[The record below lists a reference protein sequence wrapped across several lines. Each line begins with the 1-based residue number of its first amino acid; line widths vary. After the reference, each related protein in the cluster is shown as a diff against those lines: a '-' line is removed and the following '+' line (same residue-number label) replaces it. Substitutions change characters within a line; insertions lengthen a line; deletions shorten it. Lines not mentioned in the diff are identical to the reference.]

1 MAAQVHDGE
10 TAGQGQD
17 RRHEESCPCRDEDKD
32 KDKDKEAVAGSRIR
46 PAMTTSGTPPLD
58 DAAMP
63 VFLIE
68 EYESED
74 DLPPLWEVLMDDQP
88 EFVEE
93 LVAAGEDP
101 WEPVLG
107 GWSPGRLSLAGPT
120 PGLFVAPEGEPGLS
134 PAERALVLEAEQLR
148 AALADCRHPI
158 GLGLACV
165 AGIDVQEAVRRLNAT
180 PLQGSRLHALQEN
193 HLAGCTLDRDM
204 RIVGVTTVPGGCLI
218 TQPWGFTPDTPELQK
233 RLSAGTAFYGLYA
246 NAKNGNQGSIVRDGV
261 VEGGDLHPGG
271 GPNPYDTLTSEEV
284 LLAYLYRGHP
294 VAHAC
299 AWVGLRPTDARAFT
313 GQPDVWVE
321 LPGRSY

>member
-1 MAAQVHDGE
+1 M
-10 TAGQGQD
+10 
-17 RRHEESCPCRDEDKD
+17 
-32 KDKDKEAVAGSRIR
+32 
-46 PAMTTSGTPPLD
+46 
-58 DAAMP
+58 
-63 VFLIE
+63 
-68 EYESED
+68 
-74 DLPPLWEVLMDDQP
+74 PPLWEVLMDDQP

-120 PGLFVAPEGEPGLS
+120 PGLFVVPESEPGLS
-134 PAERALVLEAEQLR
+134 PAERALVLEAERLR

-165 AGIDVQEAVRRLNAT
+165 AGIDAEEAIRRLDAT

-193 HLAGCTLDRDM
+193 HLAGCTIDRDM
-204 RIVGVTTVPGGCLI
+204 RIVGVTTVPGGCI
-218 TQPWGFTPDTPELQK
+218 VTQPWGFTPDSTELQK
-233 RLSAGTAFYGLYA
+233 QLSAGTAFYGLYA
-246 NAKNGNQGSIVRDGV
+246 NAKSGNQGSVVRDGV

-271 GPNPYDTLTSEEV
+271 GPDPYDTLTSEEV

-294 VAHAC
+294 IAHAC
-299 AWVGLRPTDARAFT
+299 AWVGLRPTDARAVT

-321 LPGRSY
+321 LPGRGY